1 MKKVTKIYNYLDQEE
16 AQAIRIFIAQSGD
29 SFEKWAKKLRIS
41 PTYLSLVLSGKR
53 ALTDEIKQRFNELGI
68 NL

>member
-16 AQAIRIFIAQSGD
+16 AQAIRVFIFQSGD
-29 SFEKWAKKLRIS
+29 SLEKWAKKLRIS

-53 ALTDEIKQRFNELGI
+53 ALTDELKERFNNLGVT
-68 NL
+68 L